1 MIRRRAYDRRR
12 HRVLN
17 GNALQ
22 FVRRVSHR

>member
-1 MIRRRAYDRRR
+1 MIRRGAYDRRR

-17 GNALQ
+17 DNALQ